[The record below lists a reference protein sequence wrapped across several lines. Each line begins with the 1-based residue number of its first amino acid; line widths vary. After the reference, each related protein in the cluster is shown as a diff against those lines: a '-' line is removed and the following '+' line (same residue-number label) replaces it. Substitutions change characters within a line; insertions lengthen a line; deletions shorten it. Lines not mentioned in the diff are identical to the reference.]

1 LNDAAALDSFASRR
15 LFFHMRI
22 TTIPETATIDA
33 AIPPTIPAI
42 ELLVSSPLD
51 ILPVDDDCGRDELL
65 VPTIS
70 DELEEE
76 FDTFEV
82 LLVVLILKVIVVK
95 AVGVTVGIVEP
106 IIDDGRALNS
116 RCWASAAERPLF
128 GL

>member
-1 LNDAAALDSFASRR
+1 
-15 LFFHMRI
+15 MRI
-22 TTIPETATIDA
+22 TKIPETATIDA

-42 ELLVSSPLD
+42 ELLVSSPLYV
-51 ILPVDDDCGRDELL
+51 LPVDDDCGRDELL
-65 VPTIS
+65 VPR

-76 FDTFEV
+76 FGAFEV
-82 LLVVLILKVIVVK
+82 LLVELVPKVVVVK
-95 AVGVTVGIVEP
+95 AVGVTVGIADP